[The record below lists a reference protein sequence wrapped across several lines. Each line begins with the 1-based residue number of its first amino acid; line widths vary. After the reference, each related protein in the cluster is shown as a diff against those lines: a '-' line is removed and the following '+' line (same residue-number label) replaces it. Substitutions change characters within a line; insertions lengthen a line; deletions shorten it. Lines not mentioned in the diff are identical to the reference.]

1 MFPTLIC
8 SRMRTLARCLLLLAC
23 AALSNA
29 AQAAWPERPIRIL
42 VGYAAGGSTDV
53 VARLIAP
60 RLAERLGQPVVIENK
75 PGGAGD
81 LAAEVMLQT
90 PADGYT
96 LLMSTVALHAIN
108 PGLTR
113 QRRFDPVTDFSA
125 IAMVASYPL
134 ILVAS
139 PQTSFRTL
147 AELRELARSAPPFYS
162 SSSVGSP
169 GHLAAE
175 LLARQTGVPLTHVP
189 YKGGAPSVLALMTG
203 EVQLSFATLPAVVP
217 QIRAG
222 KVRAIAIASTQR
234 STAVPEVPTMIE
246 LGVPGFD
253 VGTWAGLVAP
263 RGLAEPIIEQL
274 HAALTAVLAENAV
287 QRRLSDEGAET
298 RSLSPAEFAHFI
310 RSENTRWTQVV
321 RDAGIQAQ

>member
-1 MFPTLIC
+1 M
-8 SRMRTLARCLLLLAC
+8 LAVRGFRVRSLVLF
-23 AALSNA
+23 AALVA
-29 AQAAWPERPIRIL
+29 QTLCATVQAAWPERPIRIL

-60 RLAERLGQPVVIENK
+60 RLAERLGQPVVVENK

-81 LAAEVMLQT
+81 LAAEIMLQT
-90 PADGYT
+90 PADGHT

-108 PGLTR
+108 PGLSKH
-113 QRRFDPVTDFSA
+113 RRFDPVADFSA
-125 IAMVASYPL
+125 IGMVASYPM

-147 AELRELARSAPPFYS
+147 AELDLHARASPTFYS

-175 LLARQTGVPLTHVP
+175 LFSRQTAVPLTHVP
-189 YKGGAPSVLALMTG
+189 YKGGSPSVLALMTG

-222 KVRAIAIASTQR
+222 KVRAIALASTQR
-234 STAVPEVPTMIE
+234 SNAVPDVPTLIE

-253 VGTWAGLVAP
+253 VGTWAGLVGP
-263 RGLAEPIIEQL
+263 RGLPDAVVARL
-274 HAALTAVLAENAV
+274 NAALVEALGEAAVKS
-287 QRRLSDEGAET
+287 RLNDEGAEI
-298 RSLSPAEFAHFI
+298 RLLSAVGFARLI
-310 RSENTRWTQVV
+310 RTEHERWVKVV
-321 RDAGIQAQ
+321 RDAGIQPQ